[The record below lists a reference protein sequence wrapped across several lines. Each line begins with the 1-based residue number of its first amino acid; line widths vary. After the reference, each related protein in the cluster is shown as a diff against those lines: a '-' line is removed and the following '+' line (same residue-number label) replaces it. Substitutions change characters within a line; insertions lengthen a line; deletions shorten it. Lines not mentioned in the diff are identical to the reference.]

1 MALPVAAF
9 HSGLES
15 CVPLMTA
22 APTPGCL
29 RQAVVS
35 IRGTCART
43 SAYPVTFSWASADAQ
58 HLLYAGFTASQH
70 GLPMRRTFS
79 RLRMHRESS
88 SSRRKTTVPQRS
100 DNPTD
105 GTCMPYL
112 LGIGAHYSRFPV
124 RELSLHSGGLKGKA
138 YTSGTAPEMLLG
150 FTPAIPK
157 PVYAYYRFR
166 QRLFF
171 STTKPA
177 SASDA
182 NLSPGSQAA
191 LSEIR
196 SNVERAAEKGK
207 ALAATSSS
215 SGGAG
220 RQVKKQLSKKEMRT
234 LGGHPRRFKLM
245 GGRPEFHHVDR
256 NKNGHIIE
264 PTDKFQVVITTSK
277 NNVHAQVVNKSR
289 AYRTIF
295 GSFAGNVGIRKQA
308 QQGSQC
314 AYRIG
319 QNIARKCRRL
329 GISQVEIKFRRIMRV
344 NQLLQAFTAHGLGVT
359 AIAHEPRLPK
369 CGQNATKP
377 RKRRRV

>member
-1 MALPVAAF
+1 MPDHSDSPKDQKVSVFGELVGGRSSRKASKRLADSRGLQLDSPTAGTAHAMLFYSPFPRPVHA
-9 HSGLES
+9 
-15 CVPLMTA
+15 
-22 APTPGCL
+22 
-29 RQAVVS
+29 S
-35 IRGTCART
+35 IR
-43 SAYPVTFSWASADAQ
+43 P
-58 HLLYAGFTASQH
+58 
-70 GLPMRRTFS
+70 
-79 RLRMHRESS
+79 
-88 SSRRKTTVPQRS
+88 
-100 DNPTD
+100 
-105 GTCMPYL
+105 
-112 LGIGAHYSRFPV
+112 
-124 RELSLHSGGLKGKA
+124 
-138 YTSGTAPEMLLG
+138 
-150 FTPAIPK
+150 
-157 PVYAYYRFR
+157 R

-171 STTKPA
+171 STGKVATPA
-177 SASDA
+177 STATGANDDKRSASET
-182 NLSPGSQAA
+182 NLSPNSQAA

-196 SNVERAAEKGK
+196 SNVARASEKGK
-207 ALAATSSS
+207 ALAAAST
-215 SGGAG
+215 SGGTG
-220 RQVKKQLSKKEMRT
+220 RQMKKQLSKKEMRT

-308 QQGSQC
+308 QQDTQC